1 MLLLATLI
9 ALFAER
15 LAPALAERRSLCWF
29 DHYFDALRGRLN
41 SPGWLVLLVLIA
53 PWALLT
59 AVVQIGLH
67 DALWGLLELAFG
79 VLALF
84 FALRPGSVDPAID
97 AYVSERERGN
107 DDAARHHAE
116 HLLGGS
122 APESVEDE
130 VRAVADALLWEA
142 SERWVAPILWFV
154 VLGPLGAVVYR
165 LTVHVEARAAID
177 AKADT
182 LGSNELY
189 AAARLLRAALDW
201 LPARLLAA
209 MYILSGSFEDGLS
222 AWRRKDQRAVDVPVA
237 PEAGDDVESDAK
249 SGATAASGAPDAL
262 TSRAQ
267 ELEDEN
273 RGLLLRVGRAALRT
287 DDYSVSTEISD
298 SGEIEA
304 DASIVRAARGLV
316 LRSVVVIVAM
326 IALLT
331 LGDWIR

>member
-15 LAPALAERRSLCWF
+15 LAPSLAERRSLRWF
-29 DHYFDALRGRLN
+29 DNYFDALRGRLN
-41 SPGWLVLLVLIA
+41 SPGWLVLLALIA
-53 PWALLT
+53 PWVLLAAL
-59 AVVQIGLH
+59 VQVGLN

-97 AYVSERERGN
+97 AYVSAREKGE
-107 DDAARHHAE
+107 DGAARHHAE

-142 SERWVAPILWFV
+142 NERWVAPILWFV
-154 VLGPLGAVVYR
+154 LLGPLGAVLYR
-165 LTVHVEARAAID
+165 LSVHVEARAAID
-177 AKADT
+177 ATSEVSGA
-182 LGSNELY
+182 GELY

-201 LPARLLAA
+201 IPARLLAA
-209 MYILSGSFEDGLS
+209 MYILSGSFEDGLN
-222 AWRRKDQRAVDVPVA
+222 AWRQKNQVD
-237 PEAGDDVESDAK
+237 
-249 SGATAASGAPDAL
+249 ASGQPEPANAEDVALDTKPDV
-262 TSRAQ
+262 TSTSAATDTPVNRAQ
-267 ELEDEN
+267 EIEDEN
-273 RGLLLRVGRAALRT
+273 RDLLLRVGRAALRT
-287 DDYSVSTEISD
+287 KDYSVTTEISEVGD
-298 SGEIEA
+298 IEA